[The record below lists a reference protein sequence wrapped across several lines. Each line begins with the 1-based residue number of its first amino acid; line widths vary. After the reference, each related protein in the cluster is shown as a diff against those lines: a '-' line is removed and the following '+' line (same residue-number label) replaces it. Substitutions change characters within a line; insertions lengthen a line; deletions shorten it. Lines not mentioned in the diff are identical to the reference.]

1 MTATAHPAP
10 ARPIL
15 VDSRVGSKEIE
26 PFLISQ
32 KLPTELLTLD
42 YGDFAFEG
50 NGPDGPVLVGVERK
64 RLTDLLSSMRTGRL
78 AGHQLQGLLS
88 TYSPTYLIVEGI
100 FRCGHDNVL
109 ETPGWSRDM
118 SGLGRGWIPVRVG
131 TQGFLFSEMDNF
143 LTSLENIAG
152 LKIRYTSSK
161 TQTAQTLASLY
172 AWWGKPWAKHRSLG
186 VVYTPAPPTIDLVE
200 PSLLRKIA
208 VQLPG
213 VGWEKATA
221 VERKWRT
228 VVDMLLAEVQEWETL
243 PGFGKVLANR
253 IVNALRTNQDEE

>member
-1 MTATAHPAP
+1 MSATAHPAP

-15 VDSRVGSKEIE
+15 VDSRVGSKEIA
-26 PFLISQ
+26 PFLTTQ
-32 KLPTELLTLD
+32 KLPVELLTLE

-64 RLTDLLSSMRTGRL
+64 RLTDLLTSMRTGRL

-88 TYSPTYLIVEGI
+88 TYSPCYLLVEGI
-100 FRCGHDNVL
+100 FRRGSDGVL
-109 ETPGWSRDM
+109 ESPAWGKDA
-118 SGLGRGWIPVRVG
+118 RGWAPVRVG
-131 TQGFLFSEMDNF
+131 VQGFLFSEMDNF

-152 LKIRYTSSK
+152 LKIRYTSSQ

-172 AWWGKPWAKHRSLG
+172 AWWGKPWLKHRSLG
-186 VVYTPAPPTIDLVE
+186 VVYTPAPSTIDLVE
-200 PSLLRKIA
+200 PSLLKKIA

-213 VGWEKATA
+213 VGWEKSVA

-228 VVDMLLAEVQEWETL
+228 VVDMILAEEKDWESL
-243 PGFGKVLANR
+243 PGFGKTLARR
-253 IVNALRTNQDEE
+253 IVNELRNPKE